1 MKNHRYHA
9 VLVSI
14 LLIFIPLFLSAQE
27 LPVLGILPFESTD
40 IQDDERQTIEYL
52 IQSYVSRLEMFRL
65 VRDSDRDKVLEELEF
80 TLKSTDGTYTKA
92 GELLAADYLLS
103 GAIGSL
109 EDNWVLTLE
118 VLKVKT
124 GEKKSVSNV
133 YKSMSELAL
142 DSHVLVRQL
151 FANKALASESPEV
164 QSVRPIEPESLYG
177 LWQGDSGV
185 EYVRILTG
193 NRALAILSSGA
204 QMELSYRIDG
214 TQVVFT
220 QTSANNLR
228 YFYPAPYA
236 IAVQLVEIAEPVR
249 WEFSLSEDG
258 KSLSG
263 TKFGTAVRYE
273 RDTILEVYRG
283 RSREAEWNKTTR

>member
-1 MKNHRYHA
+1 MKNNRLQVVFA
-9 VLVSI
+9 SFF
-14 LLIFIPLFLSAQE
+14 LLFIPLALSAQE
-27 LPVLGILPFESTD
+27 LPVLGILPFESSE
-40 IQDDERQTIEYL
+40 IQPDECQTIEYL

-65 VRDSDRDKVLEELEF
+65 VRDSDRDKVLAELEF
-80 TLKSTDGTYTKA
+80 TLKSADGTYEKA

-109 EDNWVLTLE
+109 EGNWVLTLE
-118 VLKVKT
+118 VLTVNS
-124 GEKKSVSNV
+124 GEKKSVSNI

-142 DSHVLVRQL
+142 DSHALVRQL
-151 FANKALASESPEV
+151 FVTKDAETTQVEV
-164 QSVRPIEPESLYG
+164 AQKKTIEAESLYG

-214 TQVVFT
+214 TQVVFN
-220 QTSANNLR
+220 QTSPNNLR

-249 WEFSLSEDG
+249 WEFSLSADG
-258 KSLSG
+258 KRLSG

-273 RDTILEVYRG
+273 REKILEVYRG
-283 RSREAEWNKTTR
+283 RHRDAEWTKTTR